1 MFYQSARLVK
11 VKDKPNSWRGVL
23 SFKDAS
29 GKWRQKSKRLS
40 ATTESAAKRQLTA
53 WRATMEAEASETVFP
68 SASIDLSDYIDG
80 YIDRLEAMESVSPT
94 TISSYR
100 NVARRVRRTLGPKR
114 IDRLTRADAEKWEA
128 SLLDEFASV
137 TVIKCHRLVKMVLDQ
152 AVAEE
157 VIRTNPLNG
166 VKPPKKVAAHQGIN
180 ALDAKERSRVVSI
193 LDPMVPS
200 PMATA
205 ALISL
210 FTGLRRGEVCGLKWS
225 DIDLNRG
232 IMWVRR
238 SIGEGDGGNTY
249 IKEPKTGESRDVA
262 IPGRLA
268 EVLKRRKAFQNSGCE
283 WVVGDATFMKPHTL
297 TREWGAIVKNYNIR
311 GVEGRLCTFH
321 DLRHTWATAAV
332 AGGIDIKTVSSNL
345 GHANAAMTLN
355 IYASADPDAKRRAA
369 EKMNE
374 II

>member
-1 MFYQSARLVK
+1 MLYQSARLVK
-11 VKDKPNSWRGVL
+11 IKDKDKAWRGVL
-23 SFKDAS
+23 SYKDAS
-29 GKWRQKSKRLS
+29 GKWRQKSKRLKAS
-40 ATTESAAKRQLTA
+40 TESAAKRELAA
-53 WRATMEAEASETVFP
+53 WRATMEAEATTELSP
-68 SASIDLSDYIDG
+68 CASIDVSDYIDS
-80 YIDRLEAMESVSPT
+80 YINSLEAVGSVTAT
-94 TISSYR
+94 TLSSYR
-100 NVARRVRRTLGPKR
+100 NVARRIRRTLGPMPIR
-114 IDRLTRADAEKWEA
+114 RLTRKVAEDWEA
-128 SLLDEFASV
+128 DLMNEFSSV
-137 TVIKCHRLVKMVLDQ
+137 TVIKCHRLLKMVLDK

-157 VIRTNPLNG
+157 ALRSNPLNG
-166 VKPPKKVAAHQGIN
+166 VKPPKKVAVHQGIN
-180 ALDAKERSRVVSI
+180 ALDAKERARVVGI

-225 DIDLNRG
+225 DVDLTRG
-232 IMWVRR
+232 VMWVRR
-238 SIGEGDGGNTY
+238 SIGESEGGSTY

-268 EVLKRRKAFQNSGCE
+268 DILKRRRASQPSGCV
-283 WVVGDATFMKPHTL
+283 WVVGDTDFMKPHTL
-297 TREWGAIVKNYNIR
+297 TREWGAIVKNYRIK

>member
-1 MFYQSARLVK
+1 MPIR
-11 VKDKPNSWRGVL
+11 
-23 SFKDAS
+23 
-29 GKWRQKSKRLS
+29 
-40 ATTESAAKRQLTA
+40 
-53 WRATMEAEASETVFP
+53 
-68 SASIDLSDYIDG
+68 
-80 YIDRLEAMESVSPT
+80 
-94 TISSYR
+94 
-100 NVARRVRRTLGPKR
+100 
-114 IDRLTRADAEKWEA
+114 RLTRKVAEDWEA
-128 SLLDEFASV
+128 NLMNEFSSV
-137 TVIKCHRLVKMVLDQ
+137 TVIKCHRLLKMVLDK

-157 VIRTNPLNG
+157 ALRSNPLNG
-166 VKPPKKVAAHQGIN
+166 VKPPKKVAVHQGIN
-180 ALDAKERSRVVSI
+180 ALDAKERARVVGI

-225 DIDLNRG
+225 DVDLTRG
-232 IMWVRR
+232 VMWVRR
-238 SIGEGDGGNTY
+238 SIGESEGGSTY

-268 EVLKRRKAFQNSGCE
+268 DILKRRRASQPSGCV
-283 WVVGDATFMKPHTL
+283 WVVGDTDFMKPHTL
-297 TREWGAIVKNYNIR
+297 TREWGAIVKNYRIK